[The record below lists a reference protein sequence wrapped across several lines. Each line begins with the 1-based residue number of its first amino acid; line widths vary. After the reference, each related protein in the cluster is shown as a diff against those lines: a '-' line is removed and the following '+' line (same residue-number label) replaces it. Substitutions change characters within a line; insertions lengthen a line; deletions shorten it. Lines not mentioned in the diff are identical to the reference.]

1 MREVNQDMTESI
13 MISEENKY
21 FLDLLKKPGE
31 SYDDVIE
38 YLLEDFQIDYSGW
51 AERPNR
57 ALEEHRRGESVSFEE
72 IKKKYGI
79 E

>member
-1 MREVNQDMTESI
+1 MSESI
-13 MISEENKY
+13 AVSSENKQ

-31 SYDDVIE
+31 SYDDVLE
-38 YLLEDFQIDYSGW
+38 YLLEDYKIDYSGW
-51 AERPNR
+51 EKRAEE
-57 ALEEHRRGESVSFEE
+57 ALAEHRRGESICFED